1 MYLPGMS
8 HVQIIIHGI
17 LKYRY
22 YSFVTKICH
31 DSSMY
36 KQYTGSLTCF
46 GHVYLTQVI
55 SFSVRK
61 ILANGMLA
69 NQ

>member
-22 YSFVTKICH
+22 RYYLFVTKICH
-31 DSSMY
+31 DSSMH

-61 ILANGMLA
+61 ILAN
-69 NQ
+69 NN